1 MLFWKKK
8 QAQVERAVDDVA
20 VTATELAEK
29 TLTIGPGGVLLML
42 GAAAVG
48 AAATYYVAQ
57 TRKKKKAAR
66 GSSGQ
71 ASEAKPSSVRPKK

>member
-1 MLFWKKK
+1 VFWKKK
-8 QAQVERAVDDVA
+8 RAQVEQAVDEVA

-48 AAATYYVAQ
+48 AAAAYVANQ
-57 TRKKKKAAR
+57 KYQKKKAALKAAR
-66 GSSGQ
+66 SKSDK
-71 ASEAKPSSVRPKK
+71 ST

>member
-1 MLFWKKK
+1 MTFWKKK

-20 VTATELAEK
+20 VTATELTEK

-48 AAATYYVAQ
+48 AAAAYVANQ
-57 TRKKKKAAR
+57 KYQKKKAAR
-66 GSSGQ
+66 SGAASSK
-71 ASEAKPSSVRPKK
+71 SRKPG

>member
-1 MLFWKKK
+1 MKFWKKK

-29 TLTIGPGGVLLML
+29 TLTIGAGGVLLML

-48 AAATYYVAQ
+48 AAAAYVANQ
-57 TRKKKKAAR
+57 KYQKKKAAQKAA
-66 GSSGQ
+66 SSK
-71 ASEAKPSSVRPKK
+71 SNKPD